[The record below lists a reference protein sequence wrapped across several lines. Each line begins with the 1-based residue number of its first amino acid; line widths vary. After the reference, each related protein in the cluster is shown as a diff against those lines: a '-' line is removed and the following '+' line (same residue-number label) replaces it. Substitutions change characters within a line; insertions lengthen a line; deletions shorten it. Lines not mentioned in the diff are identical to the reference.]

1 MQQYIG
7 DDDLSSRRDDSDLFD
22 DEPSIYGTDVS
33 QVVIALLGGTVACL
47 LAGYLGAAADYQP
60 TAISVMASL
69 AFVAVTAANMP
80 MRGPDDDTD
89 AETKEEEEEEKT
101 PLPAEVE
108 DALQPV
114 QPSTMHAVEQMRAG
128 VLQRLASWLASRLA
142 SAVGPLRRIVHGMRS
157 RLLSLPCVAL
167 LATSA
172 AAAAGLAW
180 ASSVLVELAMGST
193 AASAMGDL
201 IAAPP
206 PAQAAFDLALLCASV
221 QLLDMII
228 WLGGEQVGGRIRM
241 ATTSVIPRC
250 LVAPTAA
257 PIAAAGRAAECV
269 AGAWSTCWSKVG
281 RAVEDGCDAL
291 LQPLDRAI
299 KAAVEAMLLR
309 HGEWR
314 RRRRALHVVTAA
326 AAAAGGR
333 SQKRRQ
339 QRGAGVEMAA
349 AAAVTTTP
357 SALAPAAVTVA
368 RCLRAAPRMV
378 LRRLQKSLH
387 ALQSALQA
395 AARRLLSAL
404 LSFGSMARL
413 SPLKT
418 CVSIVGTAIAL
429 DSTVATYGALAQRE
443 IALLIAMLHDPS
455 ELGANVSLSELEHEA
470 EELLGTEI
478 GGWVEL
484 LRTAV
489 AFVGAGAT
497 AASTTAAVVKQ
508 IKPREYED
516 GRKKEAERAAT
527 QQARRDTERQ
537 ERQARADEGRL
548 QPAPPVP
555 WRRLLATIVVLLGMG
570 AAADVVL
577 VLFFSRHA
585 PQPPLP
591 PPSYPAG
598 APRNPPPPPCW
609 PAPSPPPPPPPP
621 PPPSPPPPSALPA
634 SPLAP
639 RPPPPSP
646 SPSPPPSPPSPPPYV
661 LISPHDSCHGVRCLL
676 IPVAFVACVS
686 GCMIVVGAL
695 VHRVEEAC
703 LRAARRHDADTVATA
718 KRRTAQQRDRWQE
731 QRDRWPAIAKQPS
744 PRKNGRAA
752 KPHRSPGLSPSWGR
766 PLGEPPEKRPSQR
779 EQRIRERARQR
790 EAERVAAADSARW
803 AHLDYSA

>member
-1 MQQYIG
+1 MPVSTPGPSYFRAAAGRRPLSSGRELEKEVSVYKCTYWAWHLHAAKIVNCDAHDGMRPRSCVCCRSEFFGTDQHTNAQQSAAAESVGTEQQSGAAQPAQATSGAGDSPGRRRHRLPTNNICSQVAFFEGASLLQQYIG

-299 KAAVEAMLLR
+299 KAAVEAVLLR

-314 RRRRALHVVTAA
+314 RRRRVLHAATAA

-333 SQKRRQ
+333 SQNRQQ
-339 QRGAGVEMAA
+339 QRGAGAEMAA
-349 AAAVTTTP
+349 AAAATTTP

-418 CVSIVGTAIAL
+418 CVSIVSTAIAL

-537 ERQARADEGRL
+537 ERQARAEGRGGCSPHRPSRGAGCSL
-548 QPAPPVP
+548 RSSCCSAWVRRRTWFWCSSFRAMPLSRRCLHPATLPARRATLLRLRAGPLRRHHLHP
-555 WRRLLATIVVLLGMG
+555 HRRL
-570 AAADVVL
+570 
-577 VLFFSRHA
+577 RHRR
-585 PQPPLP
+585 L
-591 PPSYPAG
+591 
-598 APRNPPPPPCW
+598 RRRPC
-609 PAPSPPPPPPPP
+609 
-621 PPPSPPPPSALPA
+621 
-634 SPLAP
+634 
-639 RPPPPSP
+639 RR
-646 SPSPPPSPPSPPPYV
+646 
-661 LISPHDSCHGVRCLL
+661 VRW
-676 IPVAFVACVS
+676 
-686 GCMIVVGAL
+686 
-695 VHRVEEAC
+695 
-703 LRAARRHDADTVATA
+703 LRARHLRRRRRRRLPHLRRHL
-718 KRRTAQQRDRWQE
+718 
-731 QRDRWPAIAKQPS
+731 PMC
-744 PRKNGRAA
+744 
-752 KPHRSPGLSPSWGR
+752 
-766 PLGEPPEKRPSQR
+766 
-779 EQRIRERARQR
+779 
-790 EAERVAAADSARW
+790 
-803 AHLDYSA
+803 